1 MAAGLSAAW
10 PVEGM
15 AFAVRRVAHRQCR
28 VTILIRRG
36 PGVQVA
42 YKFVLLHTY
51 ATVRFS

>member
-1 MAAGLSAAW
+1 MAAGLRAAW

-15 AFAVRRVAHRQCR
+15 VFAVRMVAHRHCL

-36 PGVQVA
+36 PGVQVGD
-42 YKFVLLHTY
+42 KFVLLHTY

>member
-1 MAAGLSAAW
+1 MSVGLRAAW

-15 AFAVRRVAHRQCR
+15 AFAVRRVAHRHCR

-36 PGVQVA
+36 PGVQVGD
-42 YKFVLLHTY
+42 KFVLLHTY

>member
-1 MAAGLSAAW
+1 MVAGLRAAW

-15 AFAVRRVAHRQCR
+15 AFAVRMVARRHCR

-36 PGVQVA
+36 PGVQVGD
-42 YKFVLLHTY
+42 KFVLLHTY